1 MKVDVENKLS
11 EKRSKQ
17 LATSLNRMLR
27 DFLKTFKDIKQY
39 ENSNINIKF
48 DNNEIFSFGII
59 YENNNNIVCGYSYF
73 NKYGEKQEEIPLQAA
88 LNIIKYTREIE
99 NMFKTNLKDNTLEA
113 YFTEQSIDKIP
124 IFKEKE
130 KDLERKIVNEPI
142 EKIEVENVL
151 YDERDDF

>member
-1 MKVDVENKLS
+1 
-11 EKRSKQ
+11 
-17 LATSLNRMLR
+17 
-27 DFLKTFKDIKQY
+27 
-39 ENSNINIKF
+39 
-48 DNNEIFSFGII
+48 
-59 YENNNNIVCGYSYF
+59 
-73 NKYGEKQEEIPLQAA
+73 
-88 LNIIKYTREIE
+88 
-99 NMFKTNLKDNTLEA
+99 MFKTNLKDNTLEA

>member
-48 DNNEIFSFGII
+48 NNNEIFSFGII
-59 YENNNNIVCGYSYF
+59 YENNNNIVCGYSYI

-130 KDLERKIVNEPI
+130 KDLERKTVNEPI

>member
-59 YENNNNIVCGYSYF
+59 YENNNNIVCGYSDI